1 MAKKRVLPAILCVAL
16 LAAAGWYAAR
26 ALTIHPAHFS
36 APSSISV
43 RLTRFCGSSPVNLE
57 LRGQWSVKTE
67 AGVILL
73 SGSDF
78 RGVLAPDPTGLL
90 LGARLLG
97 RSPCI
102 LATRGDGGIRLG
114 DRAYTGALRVEALR
128 GRSGLPQDLD
138 IVLELPLEDYVLGV
152 VCGEM
157 PSSAPGIAEALKAQ
171 AVASRTWALW
181 KTRNSSRPL
190 RDTTADQ
197 KFIGVDF
204 ETRAARQAVA
214 DTRGMVL
221 SYKGDLIPTFFHA
234 DCGGRTSDSYSVG
247 FTHREWP
254 PLQGVEDPDCE
265 RPFRWSRP
273 VEAATLDGFA
283 RTHGLGDWIG
293 HLEAS
298 SRDAGGRWLEA
309 KLVGPSARGP
319 FPGED
324 LRTGFSVPSALWQ
337 KLSVRADG
345 SLVVSG
351 AGHGHGVGLCQQG
364 ALRAAKKGRIHSDI
378 LEHYYPGSVVSILGR

>member
-114 DRAYTGALRVEALR
+114 DRAYTGALRVEALP

-157 PSSAPGIAEALKAQ
+157 PSSAPGLPLGRLL
-171 AVASRTWALW
+171 SRQKYRPHRPSESMSLSFV
-181 KTRNSSRPL
+181 SS
-190 RDTTADQ
+190 
-197 KFIGVDF
+197 F
-204 ETRAARQAVA
+204 
-214 DTRGMVL
+214 
-221 SYKGDLIPTFFHA
+221 
-234 DCGGRTSDSYSVG
+234 
-247 FTHREWP
+247 
-254 PLQGVEDPDCE
+254 DCE
-265 RPFRWSRP
+265 F
-273 VEAATLDGFA
+273 F
-283 RTHGLGDWIG
+283 
-293 HLEAS
+293 
-298 SRDAGGRWLEA
+298 WL
-309 KLVGPSARGP
+309 PTTQR
-319 FPGED
+319 
-324 LRTGFSVPSALWQ
+324 Q
-337 KLSVRADG
+337 N
-345 SLVVSG
+345 
-351 AGHGHGVGLCQQG
+351 
-364 ALRAAKKGRIHSDI
+364 
-378 LEHYYPGSVVSILGR
+378 